1 EETEKSKKALSLE
14 MDAFRKWA
22 KKTVEDVEKE
32 KEYQKK
38 IFKMVTWVS
47 MLGAGFWVGTAFWI
61 SLF

>member
-1 EETEKSKKALSLE
+1 
-14 MDAFRKWA
+14 MDAFRKWG